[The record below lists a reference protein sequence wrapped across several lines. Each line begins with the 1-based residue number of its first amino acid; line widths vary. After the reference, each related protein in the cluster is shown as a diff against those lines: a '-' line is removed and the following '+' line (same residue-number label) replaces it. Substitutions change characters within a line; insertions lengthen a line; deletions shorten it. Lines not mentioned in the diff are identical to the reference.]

1 MAANTCYCCS
11 DKGKTSEEMDLDEA
25 LNELGM
31 LSTVTE
37 SRKQYLRE
45 KQTTSRVARLYK
57 NMDNRQQ
64 GKKKIGVIHFNPEYI
79 AKVTIGSN
87 QPSSNIWIQ
96 DTFEEN
102 NLDFFK
108 NYQKRTESIEADM
121 RSRRLERYRL
131 GRIRRFRRP
140 YEVPWRLMEPLPS
153 NVSQENDSLE
163 PQSKSNSSSPIK
175 YTSSSSS
182 SSSCSLTRSRS
193 FDNLNFAM
201 LKIAS
206 DILEETNFSLCKQEI
221 ETVSAN
227 MRNLQVT
234 E

>member
-1 MAANTCYCCS
+1 MAASSCYCCS
-11 DKGKTSEEMDLDEA
+11 DKGKKNSEEMDLDEA

-45 KQTTSRVARLYK
+45 KQTPSRVARLYK

-64 GKKKIGVIHFNPEYI
+64 GKKKIGVIHLNPEYI

-87 QPSSNIWIQ
+87 QPSNNIWIQ
-96 DTFEEN
+96 DRFENN
-102 NLDFFK
+102 NLDYFK
-108 NYQKRTESIEADM
+108 NYQKRTESLEADM

-140 YEVPWRLMEPLPS
+140 YEVPWRLMEPIPS
-153 NVSQENDSLE
+153 SISSEIDSLE

-175 YTSSSSS
+175 YT
-182 SSSCSLTRSRS
+182 SSCSLTRSRS

-221 ETVSAN
+221 ESVSAN
-227 MRNLQVT
+227 MRKLQVT